1 MAVGMKYQKIIK
13 YIVTAVC
20 AQPLH
25 IGSAFGDKE
34 EVLVHPADGMPFI
47 QAAGLSGV
55 MRQYYAKT
63 HGEEATERLFGA
75 RRFETDENAIDG
87 ASKVR
92 FSDGRFSGENVML
105 ELRPRVK
112 IDPKTGTCD
121 TGSVKGTNRQA
132 GHKFNMEYIGAGEVF
147 LFSVYLYDEGCRE
160 DFEEVLSAVHQGEMQ
175 FGGQK
180 SNGCGLIRLER
191 LKRKIFDMTLQED
204 REKWA
209 NEEDLADNEYED
221 IYSDVTSKIKVF
233 QKATA
238 VYEVTVMGSTE
249 GELLV
254 KSIAVQ
260 EFGKD
265 APDSM
270 NIQNATKEYI
280 VPGSSLK
287 GAVRSQMERIASYIG
302 NANVIEDTF
311 GNTKDS
317 TDGGKAGNIVFYDT
331 VVGNREDNDKARI
344 KNRIHIDKFTGG
356 VMHGGLFNEKNV
368 SGNVMFR
375 IVIHDRNNPDST
387 CGLLLMALRDMA
399 VGAMSVG
406 GGYSVGKGI
415 INVEKIVICDNNKN
429 AKAEIAFEKGI
440 ITGDDE
446 IISDCIKAV
455 QSMAYAK
462 EAGE

>member
-13 YIVTAVC
+13 YLVTAVC
-20 AQPLH
+20 IQPLH

-34 EVLVHPADGMPFI
+34 EVLVHPVDGMPFI
-47 QAAGLSGV
+47 QASSLSGV
-55 MRQYYAKT
+55 LRQYYSKIY
-63 HGEEATERLFGA
+63 GEEASEKLFGA
-75 RRFETDENAIDG
+75 RRFETDENALDG

-92 FSDGRFSGENVML
+92 FGDGRFCNENVMM

-112 IDPKTGTCD
+112 IAPETGTC
-121 TGSVKGTNRQA
+121 QA
-132 GHKFNMEYIGAGEVF
+132 RHKFNMEYIGAGEVF
-147 LFSVYLYDEGCRE
+147 RFCVYLYDENLQA
-160 DFEEVLSAVHQGEMQ
+160 DFEEILSAIHQGEVQ

-180 SNGCGLIRLER
+180 SIGCGFIQLKG
-191 LKRKIFDMTLQED
+191 LKRKIFDMKLQGD
-204 REKWA
+204 REKWTD
-209 NEEDLADNEYED
+209 EEDLADHEYED
-221 IYSDVTSKIKVF
+221 IFSDIASDKKISE
-233 QKATA
+233 KAA
-238 VYEVTVMGSTE
+238 VAYEVTVTGSTE

-254 KSIAVQ
+254 KSIAVE

-270 NIQNATKEYI
+270 NIQNAAKEYI

-287 GAVRSQMERIASYIG
+287 GAVRSQMEKIASYIG
-302 NANVIEDTF
+302 NASVIDDTF
-311 GNTKDS
+311 GYTGDLA
-317 TDGGKAGNIVFYDT
+317 DEGKAGNIVFYDT
-331 VVGNREDNDKARI
+331 VVGNKEDNDKARI

-375 IVIHDRNNPDST
+375 IMINDRNNPDST

-399 VGAMSVG
+399 VGVMSVG

-415 INVEKIVICDNNKN
+415 IHVEKIAIRDNSKKR
-429 AKAEIAFEKGI
+429 KAEILFETGA
-440 ITGDDE
+440 ITGEHE

-455 QSMAYAK
+455 QSTAQLK
-462 EAGE
+462 EADE